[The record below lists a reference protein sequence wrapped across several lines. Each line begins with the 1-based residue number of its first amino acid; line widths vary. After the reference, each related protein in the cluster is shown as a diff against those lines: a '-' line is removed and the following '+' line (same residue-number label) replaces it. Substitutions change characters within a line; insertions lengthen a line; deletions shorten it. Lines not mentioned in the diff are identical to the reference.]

1 MDFLIPSKKVSK
13 CPDCSGL
20 GYVSLND
27 KTMSLNTKYDIEI
40 GCMRC
45 KGKGKL
51 TEKVD
56 LSLESLK
63 DLLK

>member
-13 CPDCSGL
+13 CSDCKGL
-20 GYVSLND
+20 GYVPLKDETMSQND
-27 KTMSLNTKYDIEI
+27 KYTIEI
-40 GCMRC
+40 GCKRC
-45 KGKGKL
+45 KGKGKII
-51 TEKVD
+51 KRVD

>member
-1 MDFLIPSKKVSK
+1 MDFLIIAKKVSK
-13 CPDCSGL
+13 CPDCSGS
-20 GYVSLND
+20 GYVLLND

-40 GCMRC
+40 GCKGC
-45 KGKGKL
+45 KGKGKI

-63 DLLK
+63 ELLK